1 MSEKIPISN
10 GELLDKFSI
19 LELKYNKILD
29 QNKIKNIKNELS
41 YLKNICYNIINKYNI
56 TNLYDEL
63 KQINELLWNIEDN
76 IRIKE
81 NKQEFDNEF
90 IELARNVYK
99 TNDQR
104 AHIKKLINEIF
115 LICLSNSFFYGK
127 LNSEIFELFING
139 LFKNIVNFNLENLLE
154 IFFLVLNDKKLR

>member
-29 QNKIKNIKNELS
+29 PNKINNIKNELS
-41 YLKNICYNIINKYNI
+41 YLKDISYNIIKNYNI
-56 TNLYDEL
+56 VNLYNEL
-63 KQINELLWNIEDN
+63 KQVNERLWNIEDN

-104 AHIKKLINEIF
+104 ANIKKLINEI
-115 LICLSNSFFYGK
+115 SY
-127 LNSEIFELFING
+127 SEIIEE
-139 LFKNIVNFNLENLLE
+139 KSYE
-154 IFFLVLNDKKLR
+154 KY

>member
-29 QNKIKNIKNELS
+29 SNKINNIKNELS
-41 YLKNICYNIINKYNI
+41 YLKNISYNIIKSYNI
-56 TNLYDEL
+56 VNLYNEL
-63 KQINELLWNIEDN
+63 KQVNERLWNIEDN

-104 AHIKKLINEIF
+104 ANIKKLINEI
-115 LICLSNSFFYGK
+115 SG
-127 LNSEIFELFING
+127 SEIVEE
-139 LFKNIVNFNLENLLE
+139 KSYE
-154 IFFLVLNDKKLR
+154 KY

>member
-29 QNKIKNIKNELS
+29 PNKINNIKNELS
-41 YLKNICYNIINKYNI
+41 YLKDVCYNIINSYNI
-56 TNLYDEL
+56 ANLYDEL
-63 KQINELLWNIEDN
+63 KQVNERLWNIEDN

-104 AHIKKLINEIF
+104 ANIKKLINEI
-115 LICLSNSFFYGK
+115 SY
-127 LNSEIFELFING
+127 SEIIEE
-139 LFKNIVNFNLENLLE
+139 KSYE
-154 IFFLVLNDKKLR
+154 KY

>member
-1 MSEKIPISN
+1 MFEKIPTSN
-10 GELLDKFSI
+10 GEVLDKFSI

-29 QNKIKNIKNELS
+29 PNKINNIKNELS

-63 KQINELLWNIEDN
+63 KQVNERLWNIEDN

-104 AHIKKLINEIF
+104 AHIKKLINEI
-115 LICLSNSFFYGK
+115 SG
-127 LNSEIFELFING
+127 SEIIEE
-139 LFKNIVNFNLENLLE
+139 KSYE
-154 IFFLVLNDKKLR
+154 KY

>member
-1 MSEKIPISN
+1 MSEKILISN
-10 GELLDKFSI
+10 GEILDKFSI

-29 QNKIKNIKNELS
+29 PNKINNIKNELS
-41 YLKNICYNIINKYNI
+41 YLKNISYNIIKSYNI
-56 TNLYDEL
+56 VNLYNEL
-63 KQINELLWNIEDN
+63 KQVNERLWNIEDN

-104 AHIKKLINEIF
+104 AHIKKLINEI
-115 LICLSNSFFYGK
+115 SG
-127 LNSEIFELFING
+127 SEIVEE
-139 LFKNIVNFNLENLLE
+139 KSYE
-154 IFFLVLNDKKLR
+154 KY

>member
-29 QNKIKNIKNELS
+29 SNKINNIKNELS
-41 YLKNICYNIINKYNI
+41 YLKNISYNIIKSYNI
-56 TNLYDEL
+56 VNLYNEL
-63 KQINELLWNIEDN
+63 KQVNERLWNIEDN

-104 AHIKKLINEIF
+104 ANIKKLINEI
-115 LICLSNSFFYGK
+115 SD
-127 LNSEIFELFING
+127 SEIVEE
-139 LFKNIVNFNLENLLE
+139 KSYE
-154 IFFLVLNDKKLR
+154 KY

>member
-19 LELKYNKILD
+19 LELKYNKIID
-29 QNKIKNIKNELS
+29 PDKINNIKNEIS
-41 YLKNICYNIINKYNI
+41 YLRDICYNIINSYNI
-56 TNLYDEL
+56 TNLYYEL
-63 KQINELLWNIEDN
+63 KQVNEVLWNIEDN

-99 TNDQR
+99 TNDKR
-104 AHIKKLINEIF
+104 ANIKKTINEI
-115 LICLSNSFFYGK
+115 SG
-127 LNSEIFELFING
+127 SEIIEE
-139 LFKNIVNFNLENLLE
+139 KSYE
-154 IFFLVLNDKKLR
+154 KY

>member
-1 MSEKIPISN
+1 MFEKIPTSN
-10 GELLDKFSI
+10 GEVLDKFSI

-29 QNKIKNIKNELS
+29 PNKINNIKNELS

-63 KQINELLWNIEDN
+63 KQVNERLWNIEDN

-99 TNDQR
+99 NNDQR
-104 AHIKKLINEIF
+104 ANIKKLINEI
-115 LICLSNSFFYGK
+115 SG
-127 LNSEIFELFING
+127 SEIVEE
-139 LFKNIVNFNLENLLE
+139 KSYE
-154 IFFLVLNDKKLR
+154 KY

>member
-1 MSEKIPISN
+1 MFEKIPTSN
-10 GELLDKFSI
+10 GEVLDKFSI

-29 QNKIKNIKNELS
+29 PNKINNIKNELS

-63 KQINELLWNIEDN
+63 KQVNELLWNIEDN

-104 AHIKKLINEIF
+104 AHIKKLINEI
-115 LICLSNSFFYGK
+115 SG
-127 LNSEIFELFING
+127 SEIIEE
-139 LFKNIVNFNLENLLE
+139 KSYE
-154 IFFLVLNDKKLR
+154 KY

>member
-1 MSEKIPISN
+1 MSEKILISN
-10 GELLDKFSI
+10 GEILDKFSI

-29 QNKIKNIKNELS
+29 PNKINNIKNELS
-41 YLKNICYNIINKYNI
+41 YLKDVCYNIINSYNI
-56 TNLYDEL
+56 ANLYDEL
-63 KQINELLWNIEDN
+63 KQVNERLWNIEDN

-104 AHIKKLINEIF
+104 AHIKKLINEI
-115 LICLSNSFFYGK
+115 SG
-127 LNSEIFELFING
+127 SEIIEE
-139 LFKNIVNFNLENLLE
+139 KSYE
-154 IFFLVLNDKKLR
+154 KY

>member
-1 MSEKIPISN
+1 MSERIPTSN
-10 GELLDKFSI
+10 GEILDKFSI

-29 QNKIKNIKNELS
+29 PNKINNIKNELS
-41 YLKNICYNIINKYNI
+41 YLKDISYNIIKSYNI
-56 TNLYDEL
+56 VNLYNEL
-63 KQINELLWNIEDN
+63 KQVNERLWNIEDN

-104 AHIKKLINEIF
+104 ANIKKLINEI
-115 LICLSNSFFYGK
+115 SD
-127 LNSEIFELFING
+127 SEIVEE
-139 LFKNIVNFNLENLLE
+139 KSYE
-154 IFFLVLNDKKLR
+154 KY

>member
-29 QNKIKNIKNELS
+29 SNKINNIKNELS
-41 YLKNICYNIINKYNI
+41 YLKNISYNIIKSYNI
-56 TNLYDEL
+56 VNLYNEL
-63 KQINELLWNIEDN
+63 KQVNERLWNIEDN

-81 NKQEFDNEF
+81 SKQEFDNEF

-104 AHIKKLINEIF
+104 ANIKKLINEI
-115 LICLSNSFFYGK
+115 SY
-127 LNSEIFELFING
+127 SEIIEE
-139 LFKNIVNFNLENLLE
+139 KSYE
-154 IFFLVLNDKKLR
+154 KY